1 MTESEYQRKLIRKL
15 RNMFPGCVIQKN
27 DPQYQQG
34 FPDLTIFFGRCW
46 AALEVKIEANAK
58 EQPNQR
64 HFVERLSEMSFAA
77 FIYPEN
83 EPEVL
88 VALQQAFEVSG
99 SACISE
105 S

>member
-1 MTESEYQRKLIRKL
+1 
-15 RNMFPGCVIQKN
+15 MFPGCVILKN
-27 DPQYQQG
+27 DSAYQQG
-34 FPDLTIFFGRCW
+34 VPDLTLFVDRFW
-46 AALEVKIEANAK
+46 AMLEVKIEANAK

-88 VALQQAFEVSG
+88 VALQQAFEVSR
-99 SACISE
+99 SACVSE

>member
-1 MTESEYQRKLIRKL
+1 MTENEYQRKLIRKL
-15 RNMFPGCVIQKN
+15 RAMFPGCVILKN
-27 DPQYQQG
+27 DSAYQQG
-34 FPDLTIFFGRCW
+34 VPDLTLFVGPFW
-46 AALEVKIEANAK
+46 AMLEVKIDEKAK

-88 VALQQAFEVSG
+88 VALQQAFAVSG

>member
-1 MTESEYQRKLIRKL
+1 MTENEYQRKLIRKL
-15 RNMFPGCVIQKN
+15 RAMFPGCVVIKN
-27 DPQYQQG
+27 DPEYQQG

-46 AALEVKIEANAK
+46 AALEVKAEANAK

-64 HFVERLSEMSFAA
+64 YFVEQLDGMSYAA

-83 EPEVL
+83 EAEVL
-88 VALQQAFEVSG
+88 VALQQAFAVSG
-99 SACISE
+99 SACVSE